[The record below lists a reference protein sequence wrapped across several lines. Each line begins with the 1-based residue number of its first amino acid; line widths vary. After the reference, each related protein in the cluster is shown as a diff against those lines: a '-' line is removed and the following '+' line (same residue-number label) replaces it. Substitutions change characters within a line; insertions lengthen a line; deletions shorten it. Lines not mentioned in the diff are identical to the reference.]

1 MTTPDRDG
9 YDDLPPPQDPYA
21 TTTPLGGPR
30 FAEDDLPGF
39 APGRAD
45 YGWSGAGGGSDLD
58 AARPDG
64 AVAGA
69 GSAARSQPG
78 ATPAVDP
85 DPTLDDPTAGDDPTS
100 SGAGAAG
107 AVRQSAARAD
117 DSPAQTG
124 TSAYPVERRRRYV
137 PDPQVYEAPPRR
149 TYDPGRWLRS
159 LAGVDER
166 LLRQVWF
173 ERARHT
179 ALGGIILGTALIAGF
194 SMWMA
199 INQLLGAWSW
209 LALVP
214 ALIWFVFIISLDRAL
229 VSTMVG
235 QGRRWGAFLMRLAL
249 SVMFGFIIAEPLTI
263 KIFETAIE
271 QHIRDERSQQ
281 LADLRGA
288 LVSCNTKEIATSAAQ
303 PPPGCAGFLLSFDA
317 TPVAAEQKLAAKQA
331 DEATLAATVDADN
344 KELARLTELA
354 RRECAGETGPGLT
367 GVRGYGRDCL
377 DRNRDVDTFKANHPL
392 KANADRLARLRTE
405 ITTLSD
411 EISAS
416 QAGFESTRDRLIEA
430 RVQEAR
436 DHQGPIGLLERMDAL
451 HELASTSWALFFST
465 WAVRL
470 FFILADCLPVVVK
483 FSAGTSQYDRVVA
496 AQAAHAQRRYE
507 RDLQLLDDEAQA
519 HIRKHKADLDF
530 EVQQHRADTTMRRD
544 DAVRRVEG
552 RMLRSGR

>member
-1 MTTPDRDG
+1 MTSPDRDG

-45 YGWSGAGGGSDLD
+45 YGWSGAGGIADLD
-58 AARPDG
+58 APGPDAGEAGTGSTTRPAPTPPADASPTRQDPTMQDQFAGGAPASKAAAVDG
-64 AVAGA
+64 AAPDSTD
-69 GSAARSQPG
+69 SASYG
-78 ATPAVDP
+78 E
-85 DPTLDDPTAGDDPTS
+85 
-100 SGAGAAG
+100 
-107 AVRQSAARAD
+107 
-117 DSPAQTG
+117 
-124 TSAYPVERRRRYV
+124 YPVGRRRRFV
-137 PDPQVYEAPPRR
+137 PDPRIYEAPPRR
-149 TYDPGRWLRS
+149 DTDPGRWLRT

-199 INQLLGAWSW
+199 INQSLGAWSW

-281 LADLRGA
+281 LADLRGS
-288 LVSCNTKEIATSAAQ
+288 LVTCNTKEIATSAA
-303 PPPGCAGFLLSFDA
+303 PPPANCAGFLLSFDA
-317 TPVAAEQKLAAKQA
+317 TPIAAEQKLAAKQE

-354 RRECAGETGPGLT
+354 RRECAGESGPGLT

-377 DRNRDVDTFKANHPL
+377 DRNRDIETFKANHPL

-411 EISAS
+411 EISTS
-416 QAGFESTRDRLIEA
+416 QAGFEATRDRLIEA

-451 HELASTSWALFFST
+451 HELAAASWALWFST

-470 FFILADCLPVVVK
+470 FFILVDCLPVVVK

-507 RDLQLLDDEAQA
+507 QDLKLLDDEAQA
-519 HIRKHKADLDF
+519 HIRNHKADLDL
-530 EVQQHRADTTMRRD
+530 EVQQHRADTVMRRD
-544 DAVRRVEG
+544 DAVRRVEA

>member
-1 MTTPDRDG
+1 M
-9 YDDLPPPQDPYA
+9 
-21 TTTPLGGPR
+21 
-30 FAEDDLPGF
+30 
-39 APGRAD
+39 
-45 YGWSGAGGGSDLD
+45 
-58 AARPDG
+58 
-64 AVAGA
+64 
-69 GSAARSQPG
+69 
-78 ATPAVDP
+78 
-85 DPTLDDPTAGDDPTS
+85 
-100 SGAGAAG
+100 
-107 AVRQSAARAD
+107 
-117 DSPAQTG
+117 
-124 TSAYPVERRRRYV
+124 

-199 INQLLGAWSW
+199 INQSLGAWSW

-354 RRECAGETGPGLT
+354 RRECAGDDRTGAH
-367 GVRGYGRDCL
+367 RR
-377 DRNRDVDTFKANHPL
+377 
-392 KANADRLARLRTE
+392 ARLRPR
-405 ITTLSD
+405 LPGPQPGRRD
-411 EISAS
+411 LQGQPSAEG
-416 QAGFESTRDRLIEA
+416 QRRPAGPPADGDHHPVRRDQRVPGGLRVDPRPVDRGPRPGGA
-430 RVQEAR
+430 RPPGPDRSAR
-436 DHQGPIGLLERMDAL
+436 AHGRAARAGLDR
-451 HELASTSWALFFST
+451 WALFFST

-483 FSAGTSQYDRVVA
+483 FSGGTSEYDKVVA

-519 HIRKHKADLDF
+519 HIRKHKADLDL